1 LKTTFDGH
9 WSADVSIL
17 RRKHHD
23 DQPAET
29 VREPSST
36 PISDTE
42 PRQRVCVCGK
52 VTRMTAR
59 PTAGQPALAIS
70 ISDETGTVTAVWTGR
85 REIGGITLGR
95 RIAIN
100 GVAVLHGDHL
110 EFTNPGYTL
119 LPK

>member
-1 LKTTFDGH
+1 MSL
-9 WSADVSIL
+9 L
-17 RRKHHD
+17 RRK
-23 DQPAET
+23 QQETQWVET
-29 VREPSST
+29 VAEPEST
-36 PISDTE
+36 PIAATQ
-42 PRQRVCVCGK
+42 PRERVCVCGK
-52 VTRMTAR
+52 VIRMTAR

-70 ISDETGTVTAVWTGR
+70 ISDDTGTVTAVWTGR

-100 GVAVLHGDHL
+100 GVAVRHGDHL